1 LELGFW
7 HDPCFRDKQNF
18 KEGKKMKKIL
28 AVVGIL
34 ALAAV
39 IAVPVLAQG
48 PGYGKGRY
56 MQGFRGDDQGSSPRY
71 GWGYKDLTDEQ
82 RAQMDALQ
90 QKFFD
95 ETAQVR
101 SQLLAKKGELNVLM
115 NTSNPDLEKA
125 KALQKEVSDLKAK
138 MAQERINLYAE
149 TKKIDPDAQFGR
161 GWGRGK
167 GFGPNGGDRGP
178 GMGRGL
184 HRGGP
189 GQGPC
194 WN

>member
-1 LELGFW
+1 M
-7 HDPCFRDKQNF
+7 
-18 KEGKKMKKIL
+18 KKMFAI
-28 AVVGIL
+28 VGIL

-39 IAVPVLAQG
+39 IAVPVMAQG
-48 PGYGKGRY
+48 PGYGRGRH
-56 MQGFRGDDQGSSPRY
+56 MQGYRGGDPGSCPWYGRGYGNLTDDQRGQ
-71 GWGYKDLTDEQ
+71 T
-82 RAQMDALQ
+82 DALY

-95 ETAQVR
+95 QTAQIR
-101 SQLLAKKGELNVLM
+101 SQIWAKNGELNVLM

-125 KALQKEVSDLKAK
+125 KALQKEISDLKGQ

-149 TKKIDPDAQFGR
+149 LKKIDPDARFGQAGGR
-161 GWGRGK
+161 GRGYGQGWGRGY
-167 GFGPNGGDRGP
+167 GYGPCGGNYGY
-178 GMGRGL
+178 GMGREW

>member
-1 LELGFW
+1 
-7 HDPCFRDKQNF
+7 
-18 KEGKKMKKIL
+18 MKKIL

-48 PGYGKGRY
+48 PGYGRGRS
-56 MQGFRGDDQGSSPRY
+56 MQGNWGGDPGSSPRY
-71 GWGYKDLTDEQ
+71 GWGSRDLTDDQ
-82 RAQMDALQ
+82 RSQMEALH

-101 SQLLAKKGELNVLM
+101 SQMWAKKAELNVLM

-125 KALQKEVSDLKAK
+125 RALQKEISDLTAK

-149 TKKIDPDAQFGR
+149 TRKIDPDARFAQ

-167 GFGPNGGDRGP
+167 GFGHRGDGYGP
-178 GMGRGL
+178 GMDRGGWN
-184 HRGGP
+184 RGGP